1 MTSSSLADVLF
12 KPLRASLTTKEV
24 EPSQLS
30 ATVSASLPPMVSRIE
45 TMNLGVVLHHDDP
58 LAHELAPLSHTAGIP
73 VAIQNQMKDFVFAV
87 HLVQQFINGNVRF
100 DGVAENI
107 LDFRLGEFLGI
118 AVIAHGKE
126 ESLLTTLLEAVD
138 RRVPGCKIPG
148 QRIALEAVSATALL
162 EVELGELLGDANI
175 TLKLGR
181 LERMPIAHGVPDGIE
196 HDLGVSDGFPI
207 QNLLDQNAQLVGD
220 AVEDVAHRAGHVQAD
235 DDCVAGGMVTP
246 IAALPHLDV
255 LGVKLGFHVGA
266 GIYLGRAPPA

>member
-1 MTSSSLADVLF
+1 MQNTRPEDSS
-12 KPLRASLTTKEV
+12 R
-24 EPSQLS
+24 
-30 ATVSASLPPMVSRIE
+30 SR
-45 TMNLGVVLHHDDP
+45 
-58 LAHELAPLSHTAGIP
+58 
-73 VAIQNQMKDFVFAV
+73 
-87 HLVQQFINGNVRF
+87 
-100 DGVAENI
+100 
-107 LDFRLGEFLGI
+107 
-118 AVIAHGKE
+118 
-126 ESLLTTLLEAVD
+126 
-138 RRVPGCKIPG
+138 
-148 QRIALEAVSATALL
+148 SATALL

-266 GIYLGRAPPA
+266 GIYLGRAPPADSPLRIAVPILRSPTSAAHNKSLL